1 LSRVREAGAVAA
13 EFTDSD
19 DLREARFT
27 AVNLSGA
34 RFRAVDMSGVKMVDT
49 LLVGADLSGLIIGL
63 RVNGVEVA
71 PLIGAELD
79 RLHPE
84 RVQLRPRDAAGMVTA
99 CDTLDA
105 MWAPTMERVRRL
117 PEPALHERVD
127 EEWSFLE
134 TLRHLVFVVDSWV
147 SHAGLGEAKPY
158 SAIGVVPSFLGD
170 PTPYGIDPDADP
182 DLDDVLAVRADRL
195 GLVRRLAETLTDAE
209 LEDRGPDPKEPGY
222 PPDTDHSMGECLRVV
237 FDEEWCHHQ
246 YAIRDLAVL
255 ESR

>member
-1 LSRVREAGAVAA
+1 LNRVREAGAVAA

-27 AVNLSGA
+27 GVNLSSA

-84 RVQLRPRDAAGMVTA
+84 RVQLRPRDAAAMVAA
-99 CDTLDA
+99 CDALDA
-105 MWAPTMERVRRL
+105 MWAPTMERARRL
-117 PEPALHERVD
+117 PEAALHERVD

-147 SHAGLGEAKPY
+147 GHVGLGEAKPY
-158 SAIGVVPSFLGD
+158 SPIGVVPSFLGD

-182 DLDDVLAVRADRL
+182 DLDEVLAVRADRL

-209 LEDRGPDPKEPGY
+209 LGRRGPDPEEPGY